1 MGKHSRPGPPNQ
13 LSRAVPRVDADD
25 RLAAYNKR
33 RRPPLDVHRRHRPLH
48 GGGGDLRPDEPRAL
62 EEWNRF
68 SYEPAGTA
76 ANLAEAERWVNQQ
89 DPRDQAEDQQAAAGM
104 PARCPQPSLNPAS
117 LRPRGAGKPGPV
129 RATAG

>member
-13 LSRAVPRVDADD
+13 PSRAAPRLDADD

-48 GGGGDLRPDEPRAL
+48 GGGGHLRPEEPRAL
-62 EEWNRF
+62 EQWNGF

-76 ANLAEAERWVNQQ
+76 ANLAEAHRWVNEQTT
-89 DPRDQAEDQQAAAGM
+89 DTTGSPVDTG
-104 PARCPQPSLNPAS
+104 
-117 LRPRGAGKPGPV
+117 RGL
-129 RATAG
+129 